1 MTGTKTWSLE
11 EDDSVCRESPY
22 LLGQVEGVW
31 EAEGRLLVVVV
42 DVVVEL
48 GVARVAGRTRHDD
61 EEGAGRLHVP
71 RPPVGV
77 IRPCKG
83 TQRISTTRECSFP
96 KVFFPVVVIT
106 VVILPNG
113 LCIKIVCQMVFSQC
127 DFTNDLF
134 SQYSAQW
141 SFYGRL
147 PNGRLHNSL
156 CPTVFARY
164 RVLPNGLFTQWKRGE
179 MCLLP
184 SCGKT

>member
-11 EDDSVCRESPY
+11 GDDSVCRESPY

-83 TQRISTTRECSFP
+83 NNECQQHGNALSQRSSS
-96 KVFFPVVVIT
+96 
-106 VVILPNG
+106 LS
-113 LCIKIVCQMVFSQC
+113 L
-127 DFTNDLF
+127 LL
-134 SQYSAQW
+134 QW
-141 SFYGRL
+141 SFY
-147 PNGRLHNSL
+147 
-156 CPTVFARY
+156 PTVSA
-164 RVLPNGLFTQWKRGE
+164 
-179 MCLLP
+179 
-184 SCGKT
+184 